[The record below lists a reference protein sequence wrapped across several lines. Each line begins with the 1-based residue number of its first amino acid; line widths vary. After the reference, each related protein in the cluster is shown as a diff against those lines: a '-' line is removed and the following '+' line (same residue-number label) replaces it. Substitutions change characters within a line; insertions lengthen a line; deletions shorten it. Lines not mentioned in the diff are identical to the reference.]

1 MATDSRSTE
10 AREHRMTATCATC
23 QHWKHEGQGNAARY
37 GRCRANA
44 PSAQSAAHSTEPAQ
58 WPITLETDGCGQHKG
73 APKPGAAPA
82 ARVESGQPVHDARQT
97 RPAHTTGKRKA
108 TRRA

>member
-1 MATDSRSTE
+1 MN
-10 AREHRMTATCATC
+10 ATCATC
-23 QHWKHEGQGNAARY
+23 QHWKHEGDGNAARY

-58 WPITLETDGCGQHKG
+58 WPITLETDGCGQHKA
-73 APKPGAAPA
+73 APKPDAAPEQVKGKLA
-82 ARVESGQPVHDARQT
+82 VEAGATVYDARQT
-97 RPAHTTGKRKA
+97 RPSHATGKRKA

>member
-1 MATDSRSTE
+1 MSKHRSTE
-10 AREHRMTATCATC
+10 AKEHRMTATCATC

-58 WPITLETDGCGQHKG
+58 WPITLETDGCGQHKC
-73 APKPGAAPA
+73 APLPAPA
-82 ARVESGQPVHDARQT
+82 VRIESGQPVHDARQT
-97 RPAHTTGKRKA
+97 RPAHATGKRKA
-108 TRRA
+108 ARRA